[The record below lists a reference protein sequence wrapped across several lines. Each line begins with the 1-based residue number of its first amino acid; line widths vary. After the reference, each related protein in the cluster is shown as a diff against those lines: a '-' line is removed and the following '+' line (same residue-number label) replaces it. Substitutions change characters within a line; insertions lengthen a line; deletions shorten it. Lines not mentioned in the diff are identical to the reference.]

1 MVAPYVSFPRAIGR
15 FGFVHGRR
23 LLPPTSAPRATF
35 LVVPGF
41 AGSGQQYA
49 VQVLGGGVAYVAA
62 GETDQAYLITV
73 SPGVLASS
81 ESLAGI
87 ALLGLQAAPPAHA
100 VPSLV
105 HLAWIVPP
113 LGSASVAGFVLGGAN
128 GVATRDTWYSLT
140 FVLTTSAPR
149 QIVVAL
155 PAMSCPG

>member
-1 MVAPYVSFPRAIGR
+1 
-15 FGFVHGRR
+15 
-23 LLPPTSAPRATF
+23 
-35 LVVPGF
+35 
-41 AGSGQQYA
+41 
-49 VQVLGGGVAYVAA
+49 VAA

-100 VPSLV
+100 VPGLV